1 MPCTVSADRDKLP
14 SIPGPVF
21 LYGPVDSQRPTRSS
35 ASFQGTY
42 VVEIRLTSLTKR
54 FGDVTAVDDVTLTI
68 RPGELFFLLGPSGC
82 GKTTLLR
89 LIAGFLEADG
99 GTIRFDDRPMERVP
113 AHLRNTGMVFQNYA
127 LWPHMTVE
135 RNVRYGLDIRHVGR
149 DEKARRVREILS
161 LVHMADLAA
170 RFPSQLSGGQQ
181 QRVALARALVVEP
194 DVVLLD
200 EPLSNLDAKLRL
212 EMRAEIKRIHR
223 RSPRTSIYVTHD
235 QKEALSLA
243 DRIAL
248 MNDGRI
254 IQVGT
259 PEEVYTRP
267 ADLFCA
273 RFISGAGT
281 LGGILRAVEGPHGI
295 VETELGAFRAR
306 LGPDP
311 PIPGNGAV
319 IAVRPELL
327 RPASPDDANVFTA
340 EVLSRMYLG
349 EMVQYHLRARA
360 TELLATALGS
370 DLWPN
375 AVGEHVRVTFDP
387 DQAVVFPA
395 ENTT

>member
-1 MPCTVSADRDKLP
+1 
-14 SIPGPVF
+14 
-21 LYGPVDSQRPTRSS
+21 
-35 ASFQGTY
+35 
-42 VVEIRLTSLTKR
+42 VVEIRLTNLTKR

-68 RPGELFFLLGPSGC
+68 RAGELFFLLGPSGC

-89 LIAGFLEADG
+89 LIAGFLDADH
-99 GTIRFDDRPMERVP
+99 GTIHFDDRPMDRVP

-149 DEKARRVREILS
+149 DEKRRRVREILA
-161 LVHMADLAA
+161 LVHMTDLAD

-223 RSPRTSIYVTHD
+223 RSPRTSVYVTHD

-267 ADLFCA
+267 ANLFCA
-273 RFISGAGT
+273 RFIAGANT
-281 LGGILRAVEGPHGI
+281 LSGILRTVEAGKGL
-295 VETELGAFRAR
+295 VETELGMLRAQ
-306 LGPDP
+306 LGPEP
-311 PIPGNGAV
+311 PVPGEAAV
-319 IAVRPELL
+319 VAVRPELL
-327 RPASPDDANVFTA
+327 RPASPDDPNVFTA

-349 EMVQYHLRARA
+349 EMVQYQLRART

-370 DLWPN
+370 DLWPG
-375 AVGEHVRVTFDP
+375 AVGARVSVTFDP

-395 ENTT
+395 ENPT

>member
-1 MPCTVSADRDKLP
+1 M
-14 SIPGPVF
+14 
-21 LYGPVDSQRPTRSS
+21 
-35 ASFQGTY
+35 
-42 VVEIRLTSLTKR
+42 VEIRLTNLTKR

-89 LIAGFLEADG
+89 LIAGFLEADD
-99 GTIRFDDRPMERVP
+99 GTIHFDDRPMERVP

-135 RNVRYGLDIRHVGR
+135 RNVRYGLDIRRVGR
-149 DEKARRVREILS
+149 DEKHRRVREILA
-161 LVHMADLAA
+161 LVHMADLAG

-194 DVVLLD
+194 DVVLMD

-212 EMRAEIKRIHR
+212 EMRAEIKRIHQ
-223 RSPRTSIYVTHD
+223 RSPRTTVYVTHD

-273 RFISGAGT
+273 RFIAGANT
-281 LGGILRAVEGPHGI
+281 LAGILRSAEGSIGF
-295 VETELGAFRAR
+295 VETRFGAFRAR
-306 LGPDP
+306 LGPAP
-311 PIPGNGAV
+311 PVPGKTAV

-327 RPASPDDANVFTA
+327 RPASPDDPNVFTA

-349 EMVQYHLRARA
+349 EMVQYLLRAGGTELLG

-370 DLWPN
+370 DPWPS

-387 DQAVVFPA
+387 DEALIFPA
-395 ENTT
+395 ENPT